1 MMFKRTAAV
10 LTILLFF
17 VPVLALAQQ
26 ATLCGKVKL
35 DDDIVL
41 PGVKV
46 WLENTLI
53 STITDKDGTF
63 TLANISPG
71 KYFICASLD
80 GFITEKISVFVPQGK
95 TIVVDFSLNIKKIA
109 EEASVT
115 AERPLL
121 SAAEKVSKITL
132 TPRQIANLPS
142 MGEKDIF
149 RAFQLLPGISG
160 SNEASSGLYVRG
172 GTPDQNLILYDGFTI
187 YHVDHLFGY
196 FSAFNMEAVEQVDL
210 HKGGFESKYG
220 GRLSSVMELTGKS
233 GSKEQIGFGA
243 GLSMLS
249 INGSAEIPLFD
260 IGSLLIAGRRSFQ
273 SPLYNSIADMFSA
286 STGKAAGPGQARGG
300 SRGGGGGMFESQPSS
315 YFYDVNAKMNL
326 DLSERDNFVLSF
338 YNGKDDLDNSRTMTT
353 PPFLEERGV
362 SFEGDVTDLTE
373 WGNTGFSAGWDR
385 FWSDA
390 YHSRLVLALSNYFN
404 NRDQI
409 NNTSITFPEQEDDDF
424 SFPGRGKSFARGSVE
439 NNDLNDLTVRWDN
452 TLSLGGHEIGLGF
465 QLTSNTIT
473 YNFEE
478 DETVDE
484 DEDAEETPQRQ
495 LIGVLNRKD
504 EGTAYAFYLQ
514 DRWTLFDRLTLTPGF
529 RGTYFDQTE
538 KWYYEPRFSLHMDL
552 SSRFKLKGAWGRYYQ
567 IVTRITREDLLRG
580 NREFWAL
587 ADGEQI
593 PVSSAVHAVGGLS
606 YETDDLLFDMEAY
619 FKSLGGLSE
628 FAPRIF
634 TSEDI
639 DYNQF
644 FYQGDGTARGI
655 EFLLQKK
662 TGSLNGWLSYTLAEV
677 EYNFPDLEDEPFP
690 ALQDQ
695 THEFKLVGLYEI
707 GDWTFSSTW
716 IYATGKP
723 YTEPVGIEEVEIFNG
738 RIRELVIA
746 GDKNGGRLPAYHR
759 MDLSANYSFSF
770 GDTDKSYLGLTIFN
784 LYDRKNVWY
793 KEFDVLEGEIIESN
807 FNLMG
812 LTFNLFLNV
821 KF

>member
-1 MMFKRTAAV
+1 MMFKRPAAV
-10 LTILLFF
+10 LAILLFF
-17 VPVLALAQQ
+17 VPALTQAQQ
-26 ATLCGKVKL
+26 ATLSGKVKL

-41 PGVKV
+41 PGVKI

-63 TLANISPG
+63 TLTNVSPG
-71 KYFICASLD
+71 KYVICASLD
-80 GFITEKISVFVPQGK
+80 GFITEKISIFVPQGK

-121 SAAEKVSKITL
+121 SASEKVSKITL

-210 HKGGFESKYG
+210 YKGGFESKYG

-273 SPLYNSIADMFSA
+273 SPLYNSIADMFSG
-286 STGKAAGPGQARGG
+286 STGKTAGPDQVKGG
-300 SRGGGGGMFESQPSS
+300 RRGGGGGMFESQPSS

-353 PPFLEERGV
+353 PPFLEERGA
-362 SFEGDVTDLTE
+362 SFEGEVTDLTE
-373 WGNTGFSAGWDR
+373 WGNTGFSADWDR

-404 NRDQI
+404 NRDQT
-409 NNTSITFPEQEDDDF
+409 NNTSITFPEQEDEEL

-452 TLSLGGHEIGLGF
+452 TLSFGRHEIGLGF

-484 DEDAEETPQRQ
+484 DEDTEDALQRQ

-514 DRWTLFDRLTLTPGF
+514 DRWTFFDRLTLTPGF

-538 KWYYEPRFSLHMDL
+538 EWYYEPRFSLYMDL
-552 SSRFKLKGAWGRYYQ
+552 SPRFKLKGAWGRYYQ
-567 IVTRITREDLLRG
+567 IVTRITREDLLQG
-580 NREFWAL
+580 SREFWAL

-593 PVSSAVHAVGGLS
+593 PVSTAIHAVGGLS
-606 YETDDLLFDMEAY
+606 YETDDLLFDIEAY
-619 FKSLGGLSE
+619 SKSLGGLTE

-634 TSEDI
+634 PGEDI

-662 TGSLNGWLSYTLAEV
+662 TGSLSGWLSYTLAEV
-677 EYNFPDLEDEPFP
+677 EYNFPDLADEPFP

-723 YTEPVGIEEVEIFNG
+723 YTEPVGIEEVEIFSG
-738 RIRELVIA
+738 HIRERVIA

>member
-1 MMFKRTAAV
+1 
-10 LTILLFF
+10 
-17 VPVLALAQQ
+17 
-26 ATLCGKVKL
+26 
-35 DDDIVL
+35 
-41 PGVKV
+41 
-46 WLENTLI
+46 
-53 STITDKDGTF
+53 
-63 TLANISPG
+63 
-71 KYFICASLD
+71 
-80 GFITEKISVFVPQGK
+80 
-95 TIVVDFSLNIKKIA
+95 
-109 EEASVT
+109 
-115 AERPLL
+115 
-121 SAAEKVSKITL
+121 
-132 TPRQIANLPS
+132 
-142 MGEKDIF
+142 
-149 RAFQLLPGISG
+149 
-160 SNEASSGLYVRG
+160 
-172 GTPDQNLILYDGFTI
+172 
-187 YHVDHLFGY
+187 
-196 FSAFNMEAVEQVDL
+196 
-210 HKGGFESKYG
+210 
-220 GRLSSVMELTGKS
+220 
-233 GSKEQIGFGA
+233 
-243 GLSMLS
+243 
-249 INGSAEIPLFD
+249 
-260 IGSLLIAGRRSFQ
+260 
-273 SPLYNSIADMFSA
+273 
-286 STGKAAGPGQARGG
+286 
-300 SRGGGGGMFESQPSS
+300 
-315 YFYDVNAKMNL
+315 MNL

-390 YHSRLVLALSNYFN
+390 FHSRLVLALSNYFN

-424 SFPGRGKSFARGSVE
+424 SFPERWKRFARGSVE

-514 DRWTLFDRLTLTPGF
+514 DRWTLFDRLTLTPGL
-529 RGTYFDQTE
+529 RSTYFDQTE

-552 SSRFKLKGAWGRYYQ
+552 SLRFKLKGAWGRYYQ
-567 IVTRITREDLLRG
+567 IVNRITREDLLRG

-593 PVSSAVHAVGGLS
+593 SVSSAVHAVGGLS

-738 RIRELVIA
+738 LIRELVIA